1 LTMRGK
7 ETADEKISRLLQF
20 QEQLTE
26 WGKSRSK
33 EARRYLNQNARAVK
47 RDLIETG
54 CFRTYTIAPPPAVG
68 GLVMRNVDPIDM
80 MFDPPY
86 LMSFN
91 TKISD
96 MIDQAVAALR
106 EGPDEDAADATP
118 AADADPI
125 QHGYV
130 FIAMPMD
137 PTRKEL
143 DDVHDAI
150 KQVAADCGLHAERT
164 DDVQQN
170 ERITDRILESI
181 RKAQF
186 IVADLTDAR
195 PNVFFEAGYAHGRG
209 KTPIYIAKAGT
220 KLEFDLKDYPV
231 IFFSSMRD
239 LREGLD
245 KRFRALATKAA

>member
-1 LTMRGK
+1 MTQK
-7 ETADEKISRLLQF
+7 ESPEEKIDRLAEF
-20 QEQLTE
+20 QRNLEE
-26 WGKSRSK
+26 WGDSRSI
-33 EARRYLNQNARAVK
+33 EARKSLNQNARAVK

-68 GLVMRNVDPIDM
+68 GLIMRNVDPIDM
-80 MFDPPY
+80 MFDAPY

-96 MIDQAVAALR
+96 MIDQAVVVIK
-106 EGPDEDAADATP
+106 EGPAEEQSDELPVIET
-118 AADADPI
+118 DPI
-125 QHGYV
+125 QSGYV

-137 PTRKEL
+137 PARSEL

-150 KQVAADCGLHAERT
+150 KQVASDCGLQAERT

-170 ERITDRILESI
+170 ERITDLILESI

-186 IVADLTDAR
+186 IVADLTDAK

-209 KTPIYIAKAGT
+209 KTPIYVARNGT

-231 IFFSSMRD
+231 IFYSSMRE
-239 LREGLD
+239 LREGLE
-245 KRFRALATKAA
+245 KRFRALAAKSA